1 MHRVCEMTYDRKER
15 VSKMRKI
22 WDKTYM
28 NWYTF
33 TVKKRPDNVSDV
45 SDVSDA
51 SIKKIG
57 CFQFF
62 KMLLFGK

>member
-22 WDKTYM
+22 WDKKYM

-33 TVKKRPDNVSDV
+33 TVKKRPDN
-45 SDVSDA
+45 VSDA